1 MKQIFVGLLLNLITF
16 SSANASSTIS
26 VNPMFLKIASGGSG
40 SVLISNSSDRE
51 IELNLKVT
59 DMTSLQ
65 SKFCS
70 TGSDQLSVKAR
81 EEKVV
86 RIQCLRNRDR
96 ELHLL
101 EIDLSEF
108 QKREVRRVVLY

>member
-1 MKQIFVGLLLNLITF
+1 MKKIFVVLLLILINF
-16 SSANASSTIS
+16 SSESASSSIS
-26 VNPMFLKIASGGSG
+26 VTPMFLKIASGGSG
-40 SVLISNSSDRE
+40 SVLISNSSERE
-51 IELNLKVT
+51 IELKLKVT

-70 TGSDQLSVKAR
+70 IGSDHLIVKAR

-86 RIQCLRNRDR
+86 TVQCLSNRDR